1 MFRNNT
7 FVNGQTQTTTNVV
20 NTPNNNT
27 VQLDISNK
35 ILFYIVTGNLVE
47 LRKLINNS
55 NIDNIIDTKN
65 NYTALHYAV
74 KLPNNNI
81 VEYLMSCCANPNIK
95 QNEGKDAID
104 LSIESNKRYLI
115 DNLLKKIILNLIYYI
130 LNSMKFNIKI
140 EHWKEQTLI

>member
-27 VQLDISNK
+27 VQLDITNK

-55 NIDNIIDTKN
+55 NIDSIIDKKN
-65 NYTALHYAV
+65 NYTSLHYAV

-81 VEYLMSCCANPNIK
+81 VEYLMSCGANPNIK
-95 QNEGKDAID
+95 QNEGKDAIRMIATIRSFFI
-104 LSIESNKRYLI
+104 LSLFICFLIKFLHQPKRWV
-115 DNLLKKIILNLIYYI
+115 NLFQKMFRYI
-130 LNSMKFNIKI
+130 F
-140 EHWKEQTLI
+140 